1 MSRQRRSKVERLL
14 DEYDLTGLGDELVTS
29 WTADGEERKSLRQLA
44 REFNVALVD
53 ATLER
58 EGITHFDSD
67 AGAIYEALDGD
78 DAEMDRATVETR
90 LDREGVD
97 VEQLDRDFV
106 TYQAIRSYVKDVR
119 DAEYETASDEEH
131 IEKQK
136 TTIQRLVS
144 RATSVTEEKLA
155 RLRDTGRIVLG
166 DFRLIIDFQ
175 VYCRDCETQKT
186 VASLLDDGG
195 CNCEESAEP

>member
-1 MSRQRRSKVERLL
+1 MSRQRRSKVERLI
-14 DEYDLTGLGDELVTS
+14 DEYGLDGLGDELVES
-29 WTADGEERKSLRQLA
+29 WTADGDERKSLRQLA
-44 REFNVALVD
+44 TEFNVALVD
-53 ATLER
+53 AALER
-58 EGITHFDSD
+58 EGVTHFDTD
-67 AGAIYEALDGD
+67 GGAIYEALADD
-78 DAEMDRATVETR
+78 DAERDRATVETR
-90 LDREGVD
+90 LDRAGIDVD
-97 VEQLDRDFV
+97 SLERDFV

-119 DAEYETASDEEH
+119 DAEYETASDAEH

-136 TTIQRLVS
+136 NTIQRLIS
-144 RATSVTEEKLA
+144 RATSVTEEKLT

-195 CNCEESAEP
+195 CECEK